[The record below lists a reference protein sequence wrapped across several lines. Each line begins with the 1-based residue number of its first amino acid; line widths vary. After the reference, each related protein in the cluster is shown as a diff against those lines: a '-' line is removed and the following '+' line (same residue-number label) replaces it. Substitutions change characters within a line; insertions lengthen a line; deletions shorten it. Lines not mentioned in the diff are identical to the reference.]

1 MRIDGAGG
9 CFDNRL
15 YEVDIDVAWNI
26 ALLCVNEMG
35 VTIDEQD
42 DAAHQLHFHN
52 KKKIMQLAMQSLDEE
67 TVQVIMDS
75 TKERLQIYN
84 WNREDKAGKQIYELF
99 EKKLTEYRAFIL
111 CPNCSAKIEK
121 EVGELDGVQS
131 SVVNLMKQTLTINV
145 APVAA
150 NTIASQIETIVHSH
164 EPDVEVSEIAQEYYI
179 PAKKQDTNTSYNNE
193 DKK

>member
-75 TKERLQIYN
+75 TK
-84 WNREDKAGKQIYELF
+84 
-99 EKKLTEYRAFIL
+99 
-111 CPNCSAKIEK
+111 
-121 EVGELDGVQS
+121 
-131 SVVNLMKQTLTINV
+131 
-145 APVAA
+145 
-150 NTIASQIETIVHSH
+150 
-164 EPDVEVSEIAQEYYI
+164 
-179 PAKKQDTNTSYNNE
+179 
-193 DKK
+193 